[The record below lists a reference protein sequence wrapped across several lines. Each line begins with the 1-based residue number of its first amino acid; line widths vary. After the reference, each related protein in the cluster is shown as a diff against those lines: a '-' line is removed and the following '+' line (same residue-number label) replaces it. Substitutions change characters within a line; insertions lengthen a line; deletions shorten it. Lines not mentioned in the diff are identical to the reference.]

1 MIQKIHEEQVMKK
14 NLIVYAS
21 RSGNTEKIAE
31 ALAKNFDRYGWESD
45 LKKLPDDYDA
55 KHPDFSFDSYDFACV
70 GSPVI
75 SELPLD
81 QIRTAAYGNP
91 GMDKLTMGPKCGI
104 VFCTYGG
111 IHLGPIEA
119 APALKLLEVELMHQ
133 LFNVIGSLAIP
144 GSMGEFCNPGSY
156 FGSDIVGRPDEKDL
170 KTVAVFVD
178 GIMDKLRGYPYY
190 SEML

>member
-1 MIQKIHEEQVMKK
+1 MKK

-21 RSGNTEKIAE
+21 RTGNTEKIAGE
-31 ALAKNFDRYGWESD
+31 LAKNFERFGWEND

-55 KHPDFSFDSYDFACV
+55 KHPDFSFNDYDFACV

-81 QIRTAAYGNP
+81 QIRTVTYGNP
-91 GMDKLTMGPKCGI
+91 GLDKLTAGPKCGI

-144 GSMGEFCNPGSY
+144 GGMSNFNNPGSY
-156 FGSDIVGRPDEKDL
+156 YGSDIVNRPNEQDL
-170 KTVAVFVD
+170 KTVGDFVD
-178 GIMDKLRGYPYY
+178 DIMKKLKDYPYY
-190 SEML
+190 EGMLS

>member
-1 MIQKIHEEQVMKK
+1 MKK

-21 RSGNTEKIAE
+21 RTGNTEKIAGE
-31 ALAKNFDRYGWESD
+31 LAKNFERYGWKND

-55 KHPDFSFDSYDFACV
+55 KHPDFSFGDYDFACV

-81 QIRTAAYGNP
+81 QIRTVAYGNP

-144 GSMGEFCNPGSY
+144 GSMGEYSNPRSY
-156 FGSDIVGRPDEKDL
+156 YGSDIVNRPNEQDL
-170 KTVAVFVD
+170 NTVSVFVD
-178 GIMDKLRGYPYY
+178 GIMDKLRSYPYY
-190 SEML
+190 ESMLAA